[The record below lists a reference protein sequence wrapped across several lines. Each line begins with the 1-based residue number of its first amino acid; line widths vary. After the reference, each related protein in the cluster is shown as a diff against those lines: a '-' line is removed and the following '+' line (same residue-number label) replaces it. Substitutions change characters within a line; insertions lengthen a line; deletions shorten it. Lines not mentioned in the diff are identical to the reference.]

1 MSFQENGE
9 DRLMLTR
16 SRYLKMAENMRKTG
30 IDIIGDVQWGT
41 HFCQF
46 YQTREDLIDILVPYF
61 KAGLENNEFC
71 MWVTSEPLTIKEVEN
86 AMRSAVHDFPQYLKK
101 GQIEIIPYTEWYLKG
116 GVFSLQRVLNSW
128 VDKLKQA
135 RNKSYEGMRI
145 TGNTAWLEKKDWRNF
160 TDYEE
165 TIDSVIGKYQMIAI
179 CSYAL
184 DKCGAHEIIDVVRN
198 HQFAL
203 IKREGELGL
212 IESSKRKRTK
222 DDLRKSEEK
231 YRTLYE
237 TIKDGIVATDRDGRI
252 FECNQAFAD
261 MLGYSKEDL
270 TKLTY
275 QQLTPDKWHQMEA
288 KVVDEFVVS
297 RGYSDEYEKEYIR
310 KDGKVIPI
318 SIKVWLIRDEGGKP
332 RGMWG
337 VVRDITERKRLE
349 EELRKLSNAVEQ
361 SPSTVVITDTKGNIE
376 YVNPKFFKTTGYTP
390 EEAIGQNPRIL
401 KSGEQ
406 KAEYYKCLWD
416 TITSGK
422 EWRGEF
428 HNKKKTGEL
437 YWEYASISP
446 IRNSGGII
454 THFLAIKEDIT
465 ERKCMEAEI
474 NDIAKFP
481 AENPYPVLRVNRNG
495 SILYANLSSTFLL
508 HYWNCNVGQYLPDS
522 LCQLV
527 SEVYRTRLLKKGI
540 EVQYRD
546 QTFSFTIVPV
556 VNTDYVNLYGVDIT
570 MLKRAE
576 EELKRNTAQLNRSNE
591 ELQNFAYITS
601 HDLQEPLRMIS
612 SYLQLI
618 ERRYKGK
625 LDTDA
630 DEFISYAVD
639 GANRLQRMINGLLE
653 YSRVGTRDKQLELT
667 NCDIVLQKAL
677 TNFKIAIEE
686 SGAVINYDPLPIIM
700 VDSSQFVQVFQNLI
714 GNAIKFRGS
723 KPPHIQVSA
732 RHEQNEW
739 VFSLSDN
746 GIGIDPEYSERI
758 FGLFKRLHGNEYPG
772 VGLGLSICQKI
783 IERYGGRIWVESE
796 QEKGATFYFTIPSEE
811 KTISE

>member
-71 MWVTSEPLTIKEVEN
+71 MWVTSEPLTIKDVEN

-135 RNKSYEGMRI
+135 RNKSYECMRI

-332 RGMWG
+332 RGICG
-337 VVRDITERKRLE
+337 DDTDITERKRLE

-416 TITSGK
+416 NITSGK

-428 HNKKKTGEL
+428 HNKKKT
-437 YWEYASISP
+437 
-446 IRNSGGII
+446 
-454 THFLAIKEDIT
+454 F
-465 ERKCMEAEI
+465 
-474 NDIAKFP
+474 
-481 AENPYPVLRVNRNG
+481 
-495 SILYANLSSTFLL
+495 
-508 HYWNCNVGQYLPDS
+508 
-522 LCQLV
+522 
-527 SEVYRTRLLKKGI
+527 
-540 EVQYRD
+540 
-546 QTFSFTIVPV
+546 
-556 VNTDYVNLYGVDIT
+556 
-570 MLKRAE
+570 
-576 EELKRNTAQLNRSNE
+576 
-591 ELQNFAYITS
+591 
-601 HDLQEPLRMIS
+601 
-612 SYLQLI
+612 
-618 ERRYKGK
+618 
-625 LDTDA
+625 
-630 DEFISYAVD
+630 
-639 GANRLQRMINGLLE
+639 
-653 YSRVGTRDKQLELT
+653 
-667 NCDIVLQKAL
+667 
-677 TNFKIAIEE
+677 
-686 SGAVINYDPLPIIM
+686 
-700 VDSSQFVQVFQNLI
+700 
-714 GNAIKFRGS
+714 
-723 KPPHIQVSA
+723 
-732 RHEQNEW
+732 
-739 VFSLSDN
+739 
-746 GIGIDPEYSERI
+746 
-758 FGLFKRLHGNEYPG
+758 
-772 VGLGLSICQKI
+772 
-783 IERYGGRIWVESE
+783 
-796 QEKGATFYFTIPSEE
+796 
-811 KTISE
+811 